1 VNVVQAQ
8 AQVVSLCCDSMAIKH
23 LGVEM
28 NLLEESWIPV
38 RRASGERRLWIAPHQ
53 ITDGIEHD
61 PIVALD
67 AVRPDFN
74 GALIQ
79 FLIGLVQTAWA
90 RAGKSF
96 DRDTLLWEPASPE
109 SLKECFA
116 PLREAFEL
124 DGDGPRFMQ
133 DRTLCEADD
142 PEAYR
147 VESLLIDAPGK
158 ETIKENRDH
167 FVKRF
172 RANAFCR
179 RCAAGALFT
188 FQTYAP
194 DGGQGHF
201 PSIRKSSQLTTLILH
216 TEREKDDLAPC
227 LWRDVVLNVLPA
239 HQFLAGCNAQK
250 NDLWATFP
258 WLKPQSELQKGDGQI
273 WPKDV
278 HPAHMFWA
286 MPRRIRLDNLAID
299 SGICGLC
306 GEHGDLLF
314 ERFWM
319 KNRGLNYTGASAE
332 EKREQKEQ
340 KRLQQR
346 PKKRLTIQEW
356 PHPLTP
362 RQKIGSSNHRIPMA
376 VEADAVRYKHWLG
389 LVLNGQF
396 GPYGQATEP
405 AAVVTEFLNER
416 TERGGFRLWAFGFEM
431 RSNKP
436 ISWAEGRFPIFNFG
450 GCAPN
455 SREVMAQIVQWL
467 IAGATL
473 SLRAE
478 GKEKQRRREQDA
490 PRGLVQAMS
499 FVLRGD
505 EAQHDKLNAAE
516 NEFWSRTEH
525 AFFEH
530 VEQAVK
536 LAKTDAA
543 KALDASARLREN
555 WLRVLQTTARGLF
568 EQYAASGDVES
579 CHPERLGEAHRGLM
593 KQLHGGKLHEA
604 LGLIKP
610 EPPAGAHKTGKSK
623 VSSPRRKPRATDAQ
637 GGLTT

>member
-1 VNVVQAQ
+1 
-8 AQVVSLCCDSMAIKH
+8 
-23 LGVEM
+23 M

-38 RRASGERRLWIAPHQ
+38 RRASGQRRLWIAPYQ
-53 ITDGIEHD
+53 ITDGIGQD

-96 DRDTLLWEPASPE
+96 DRDTLLWEPPGPE
-109 SLKECFA
+109 SLKERFA

-133 DRTLCEADD
+133 DLTLSETDE
-142 PEAYR
+142 PETYG

-158 ETIKENRDH
+158 ETLKKNRDH
-167 FVKRF
+167 FVKRS
-172 RANAFCR
+172 RVDAFCR

-201 PSIRKSSQLTTLILH
+201 PSIRKSSQLTTLILC
-216 TEREKDDLAPC
+216 TRREQDDPSPC

-239 HQFLAGCNAQK
+239 HQFLARCDAK
-250 NDLWATFP
+250 KTDLWATFP
-258 WLKPQSELQKGDGQI
+258 WLRPQSELQKGGGQV

-286 MPRRIRLDNLAID
+286 MPRRIRLDSVDLD

-306 GEHGDLLF
+306 GERENSLF
-314 ERFWM
+314 LRFSM
-319 KNRGLNYTGASAE
+319 KNRGLNYTGASAD
-332 EKREQKEQ
+332 EKREQKESQ
-340 KRLQQR
+340 GKSKRLA
-346 PKKRLTIQEW
+346 IQEW

-362 RQKIGSSNHRIPMA
+362 RQKMSSSNHRIPIT
-376 VEADAVRYKHWLG
+376 VEAGAVRYKHWLG
-389 LVLNGQF
+389 LVLDGQS
-396 GPYGQATEP
+396 GTYGQPTEP

-416 TERGGFRLWAFGFEM
+416 SGRGEFRLWAFGFEM

-436 ISWAEGRFPIFNFG
+436 ISWADSRFPIFNFG
-450 GCAPN
+450 GCAPT
-455 SREVMAQIVQWL
+455 SQEVMAQIVQWL
-467 IAGATL
+467 IAAATL

-478 GKEKQRRREQDA
+478 GKEKQRRREGDA
-490 PRGLVQAMS
+490 PRGLVQALS

-516 NEFWSRTEH
+516 NEFWNRTEH

-543 KALDASARLREN
+543 QALDASARLRES
-555 WLRVLQTTARGLF
+555 WMRVLQTAARGLF
-568 EQYAASGDVES
+568 DQYAASGDVES

-604 LGLIKP
+604 LGLLNP
-610 EPPAGAHKTGKSK
+610 EPPAGARKTGKSK
-623 VSSPRRKPRATDAQ
+623 SGSPRRKPRATDAQ